1 MQAKNAGIVEMFF
14 TALTA
19 AALISCL
26 DVQLLDLCYGL
37 GLQLETLVKLGCKV
51 EVILIILKCW
61 VG

>member
-26 DVQLLDLCYGL
+26 DVQLDLCYGL

-51 EVILIILKCW
+51 EVISIILKCW